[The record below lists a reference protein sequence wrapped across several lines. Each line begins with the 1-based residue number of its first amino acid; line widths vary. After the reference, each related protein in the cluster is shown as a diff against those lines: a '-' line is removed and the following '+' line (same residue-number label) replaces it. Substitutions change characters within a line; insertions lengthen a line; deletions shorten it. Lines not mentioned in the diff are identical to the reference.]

1 MEDLGLC
8 HLLCILFDAMR
19 RIELRSL
26 LPTIAL
32 VTVMLITSGCTSD
45 SLDTTKQLA
54 LSNPIQH
61 EEEQDSSSYTSK
73 VSNALGSYYD
83 NTVTFLT
90 DDCGVGAYS
99 FATGKAVVYGIGGG
113 LLGASKATMYGA
125 LHYSDSLEGVVIGA
139 AVGSGLGLVVGVKN
153 AYDGFKEDTAGCN
166 S

>member
-1 MEDLGLC
+1 
-8 HLLCILFDAMR
+8 
-19 RIELRSL
+19 
-26 LPTIAL
+26 
-32 VTVMLITSGCTSD
+32 MLITAGCTSD

-61 EEEQDSSSYTSK
+61 EEEQDTSSYTSK

-99 FATGKAVVYGIGGG
+99 FATGKAVTYGIVGSVW
-113 LLGASKATMYGA
+113 GASKATMYGA

-153 AYDGFKEDTAGCN
+153 AYDGFKEDTAGC
-166 S
+166 SL

>member
-1 MEDLGLC
+1 MGDLGLC
-8 HLLCILFDAMR
+8 HLLSILFDAMR

-26 LPTIAL
+26 LPALAL
-32 VTVMLITSGCTSD
+32 VTVMLITAGCTGD

-61 EEEQDSSSYTSK
+61 EEEQDTSSYTSK

-99 FATGKAVVYGIGGG
+99 MATGKAVVYGIGGG
-113 LLGASKATMYGA
+113 LWGASKATMYGA
-125 LHYSDSLEGVVIGA
+125 LHYSDSLEGVAIGA

-153 AYDGFKEDTAGCN
+153 AYDGFKEDMAGC
-166 S
+166 SS